1 MNLNLIMVFLIS
13 ANYSWIGTTR
23 AIYLSIQSCWAADP
37 MCLVSGNF
45 RWIINCKWNNKR
57 PQKNSEFLSSSFP
70 GILASWKNL
79 STKLRIFELYQ
90 FSTRTINI
98 SELCTEIHILYWD
111 LWHHIISN
119 DWNLYTGEFLCT
131 AEEVLN
137 FSMNTIFVSIQL
149 NQRNPSEISL

>member
-1 MNLNLIMVFLIS
+1 MLHGEYNLSKLSVEVVNLNLIMVFLIS

-111 LWHHIISN
+111 LWHHIIFN
-119 DWNLYTGEFLCT
+119 FWN
-131 AEEVLN
+131 
-137 FSMNTIFVSIQL
+137 SIENSTL
-149 NQRNPSEISL
+149 LAKSGFPLLRSI